1 MQASQWE
8 SIHTS
13 EASGVGVLV
22 EEITSLV
29 DKVNSIDAR
38 FLEVRR
44 ILIKT
49 PFDPDDDF
57 GEHHKVRSITYMHI
71 SHGYS
76 SLCMLSEIHKPHLEI
91 EENRWWCRGCKRW
104 WGCFSLVLCVLT
116 CLLENRFLW

>member
-1 MQASQWE
+1 MQAIQWE
-8 SIHTS
+8 SIRTS
-13 EASGVGVLV
+13 EEASGVGILV

-57 GEHHKVRSITYMHI
+57 GEQVLSHI
-71 SHGYS
+71 CTSVTVPVH
-76 SLCMLSEIHKPHLEI
+76 
-91 EENRWWCRGCKRW
+91 
-104 WGCFSLVLCVLT
+104 
-116 CLLENRFLW
+116 